1 MRMLTVIIKQAHAAQ
16 YLPKELSLLDFTQ
29 RTHQLTDGETFE
41 VELLNPQKVPFYTTN
56 YEPGTDG
63 RFDLYLMQRMKQL
76 RKHKKMDKA
85 RYLVIQ
91 KWMEESCSEIVAIS
105 EHSSPIPSFEK
116 PKRKGRNEPSPKDK
130 QKPAPTQQEKPVKTK
145 KSTLPLQSIPWKW
158 PSLKGNFLKKSVILL
173 GLIFMVSVGFG
184 ASYLLQEHS
193 QAQEKAKPTLK
204 DLQQKKA
211 YNTFLNVY
219 PKSFWK
225 WEQQVVKKNDVSTL
239 KKVYQQTKE
248 RNVAFDLAFLEKKYE
263 RTILLYRANSDVLT
277 MTDLRQDS
285 LTYSYIQEG
294 QLDLAQKQ
302 LTEKSS
308 AFLYEEMGW
317 AYLEKGQI
325 RQAEEAAKK
334 AKRPELTQ
342 QLQDYQL
349 VETTLKEVDKQVK
362 RKNLAAPVKKK
373 LLENQKEL
381 KSQIVALKKRPGK
394 ESEAP

>member
-1 MRMLTVIIKQAHAAQ
+1 MLTVIIQQAHAAQ
-16 YLPKELSLLDFTQ
+16 FMPKELSLLDFTQ
-29 RTHQLTDGETFE
+29 RTHLLTDGETFE
-41 VELLNPQKVPFYTTN
+41 VELLNPQKVPFYVTN

-76 RKHKKMDKA
+76 RKQKKMDKA

-91 KWMEESCSEIVAIS
+91 KWIEESCSEIVAIS
-105 EHSSPIPSFEK
+105 EPSSPSPSFEK

-130 QKPAPTQQEKPVKTK
+130 KKPTPIQQEKPVKTK
-145 KSTLPLQSIPWKW
+145 KTNLPLRSIPWKW
-158 PSLKGNFLKKSVILL
+158 PSLKRTFLKKSAFLIL
-173 GLIFMVSVGFG
+173 GLFLMVSVGFG

-193 QAQEKAKPTLK
+193 QAQEKAKPNVK
-204 DLQQKKA
+204 ALQQKKA
-211 YNTFLNVY
+211 YHTFLNVY
-219 PKSFWK
+219 PKTFWK
-225 WEQQVVKKNDVSTL
+225 WEQQVVEKKDIATL

-263 RTILLYRANSDVLT
+263 RTILLYQANSDVLT

-325 RQAEEAAKK
+325 RQAEESAKK
-334 AKRPELTQ
+334 AKRPELIQ

-349 VETTLKEVDKQVK
+349 IETTLKEVDKQVK

-381 KSQIVALKKRPGK
+381 KSQLEALKKRPGK
-394 ESEAP
+394 ESEAQ